1 VNILLLSAGGG
12 GGNILRSVKALFRR
26 DLAVT
31 QKVNP
36 RYAERLRRAVTTR
49 FLDTNEFSLSDV
61 PPEERV
67 LIGSGASRRLGS
79 MHNPDVAR
87 EALHASRDE
96 VEALLAR
103 YSTVIIIGTG
113 GKGTGAGTM
122 VPLAQ
127 MARRLKKLVIPI
139 FVVPSFERHEVEK
152 RRHDHALK
160 VVDQFD
166 AAKIRLV
173 EILNDR
179 GYVDSE
185 PESQAVVWER
195 MNMPIARGLRG
206 LLYVLGDLSQ
216 VDPSDLSMLF
226 AGPGRLR
233 LEFAEIDPPAGQE
246 PSDEQ
251 IRQAV
256 RGCWE
261 NPYYNFTKPIGTSLI
276 CIQGDWSNI
285 VDSKIKGG
293 LAALSVE
300 RGTDSPYNPLYA
312 RAFHAP
318 KPWGVTALFAEYTGK
333 HAPLEIEWPHPAK
346 TSLLETNE
354 MRAGEMVTAT
364 SPPQSGIR
372 DQGSGIRIGD
382 QPSDLEPPNGVAAA
396 RLPVP
401 TRTETEKPA
410 EERSF
415 ATFWEFALALQR
427 SDPAALA
434 LASSHERSAIPIDGA
449 ELKRLLGT
457 VWFRSSVLPRLSKE
471 WRDRVLEALVA
482 SVTVPDHA
490 LKVGRHTVHVSELG
504 HAQLQEVLKGTF
516 LPDAVRADLQL
527 LVTVGSLWGED
538 ALRRF
543 TGGHNRDTAGPSK
556 LALLLQPFRGT

>member
-49 FLDTNEFSLSDV
+49 FLDTNEFSLSDI

-67 LIGSGASRRLGS
+67 LIGSSASRRLGS

-87 EALHASRDE
+87 EALHASRHE

-103 YSTVIIIGTG
+103 YSTVILIGTG

-127 MARRLKKLVIPI
+127 IARQLKRLVIPI

-195 MNMPIARGLRG
+195 MNKPIARGLRG

-261 NPYYNFTKPIGTSLI
+261 NPYYSFTKPIGTSLI

-300 RGTDSPYNPLYA
+300 RGADSPYNPLYA
-312 RAFHAP
+312 RALHAP

-333 HAPLEIEWPHPAK
+333 HAPLEIEWPQPAK
-346 TSLLETNE
+346 ASLLDAGEIKP
-354 MRAGEMVTAT
+354 GEMVPAT
-364 SPPQSGIR
+364 SPAAI
-372 DQGSGIRIGD
+372 
-382 QPSDLEPPNGVAAA
+382 DLEPPDGVAAA

-401 TRTETEKPA
+401 TPTGTEQPA

-434 LASSHERSAIPIDGA
+434 LASNHERSAIPIDGA

-471 WRDRVLEALVA
+471 WRDRVLETLVA
-482 SVTVPDHA
+482 NVTVPDHA
-490 LKVGRHTVHVSELG
+490 LKVGRHTVRVSELG
-504 HAQLQEVLKGTF
+504 HAQLQDVLKGTF

-543 TGGHNRDTAGPSK
+543 TGGHNRDTSGPSK